1 MMLLSMIT
9 YSALLMVVLLTAAVV
24 VTHRLLQVATM
35 EQLKLL

>member
-1 MMLLSMIT
+1 MLLSMTT
-9 YSALLMVVLLTAAVV
+9 YSALLMVVLLTAAVVV